1 MSDPVLSIF
10 SEFSKKSPTKP
21 KGGVADL
28 SAATQALLGRIPTNS
43 YELMVQRRLNRE
55 KVIEFE
61 KEIADKL
68 YYLQQIEA
76 KMNEINEKRIEWL
89 KNISF
94 QQVSGNSNFTS
105 KVQLIKYQ
113 SVLISNQ
120 LKMDCLRLDSQL
132 ETLQLS
138 TLVEGTRA
146 LDYKETLEQ
155 RELAMFL
162 KSKTDLETIK
172 VTMQASLDYRIQL
185 ANYLYQLLSNLK
197 ELQAITKK
205 DAELNLENIQKH
217 LRLFREQMQS
227 FEVASKNNYQSIIKD
242 YLILRHNANVVQQ
255 IIVRNQNNYTQHRA
269 MISKELEKLLYTAKE
284 KQAKIEVTNSQEII
298 SLTNNLREEIVN
310 KERIVEELVKN
321 ITILKRQKFQNY
333 QSIIKQITKYDT
345 KTVKIEKN
353 RKAEIDS
360 VHFEL
365 NYLRKGIKG
374 LEDHLYFN
382 KPLPEGLLATLN
394 NNPPPK
400 RTESQE
406 IEEYDDDEG
415 EEEGIDT
422 NEVISNDGTLSEYEE
437 TVGIENE
444 RNNALV
450 SPLTNPSPTKNR
462 TRSDLNLQ
470 TFFD

>member
-28 SAATQALLGRIPTNS
+28 SPATQALLGRIPTNS

-55 KVIEFE
+55 KVVEFE
-61 KEIADKL
+61 KEIGDKL

-227 FEVASKNNYQSIIKD
+227 FEVGSKNNYQSIIKD

-269 MISKELEKLLYTAKE
+269 MISKELEKLLHTAKE

-333 QSIIKQITKYDT
+333 QSIIKEITKYDT
-345 KTVKIEKN
+345 KTIKIEKN

-360 VHFEL
+360 IHFEL

-406 IEEYDDDEG
+406 IEEYDEEEG

-437 TVGIENE
+437 AMGNENE
-444 RNNALV
+444 RTNALV